1 MLLEAVRKRRSV
13 RRYQEKNIPSSILEE
28 IFEAARL
35 APSASN
41 RQPWKFVVVQDEGLK
56 QKVMEASILHGK
68 LQPFIVEASV
78 IIAGCATDV
87 SHIMPNGVPSH
98 HVDLSI
104 ALEHISLQ
112 AAELGLG
119 SCWIGAF
126 NQEKVKDLLKITEN
140 AAVVCLM
147 TLGYPAGN
155 SLQRKRKPLE
165 DIICYNYY
173 KE

>member
-13 RRYQEKNIPSSILEE
+13 SRYQEKNIPSSILEE

>member
-126 NQEKVKDLLKITEN
+126 NQEKVKDLLKIPEN

>member
-13 RRYQEKNIPSSILEE
+13 SRYQEKNIPSSILEE

-126 NQEKVKDLLKITEN
+126 NQEKVKDLLKIPEN